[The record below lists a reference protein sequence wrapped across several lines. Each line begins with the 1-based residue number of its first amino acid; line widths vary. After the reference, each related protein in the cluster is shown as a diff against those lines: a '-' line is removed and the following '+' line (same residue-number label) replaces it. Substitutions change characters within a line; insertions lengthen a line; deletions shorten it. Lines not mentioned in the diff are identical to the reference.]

1 MSVMT
6 ASRTAWP
13 DDRPMTVADLNLV
26 PGDGC
31 RYELDDGVLVVSP
44 PPANI
49 HQLVASR
56 LQTLLDGSCPREY
69 LVISGNGV
77 EISNTQYRIPDLIVV
92 LTDLYEVTGTS
103 TTRPPALAIEV
114 ASPSTAMYDRNR
126 KKDVYS
132 GFGIA
137 SYWIV
142 TPSLDKPR
150 LVAYELSQGGYREA
164 ADVSGDQ
171 PFTASRPFAVRI
183 VPSELVAGPWQA

>member
-1 MSVMT
+1 MNVMT

-13 DDRPMTVADLNLV
+13 DDRPMTVEDLNRL

-56 LQTLLDGSCPREY
+56 LQTLLDVSCPPEY

-77 EISNTQYRIPDLIVV
+77 EISSTQYRIPDLVVV
-92 LTDLYEVTGTS
+92 LADQYEVTRASTS
-103 TTRPPALAIEV
+103 RPPVLAIEV
-114 ASPSTAMYDRNR
+114 ASPATAIYDRNR
-126 KKDVYS
+126 KKDVYAS
-132 GFGIA
+132 FGIA
-137 SYWIV
+137 FYWIV

-150 LVAYELSQGGYREA
+150 LVAYELSRGGYREI

-171 PFTASRPFAVRI
+171 VFTATRPFAVRV